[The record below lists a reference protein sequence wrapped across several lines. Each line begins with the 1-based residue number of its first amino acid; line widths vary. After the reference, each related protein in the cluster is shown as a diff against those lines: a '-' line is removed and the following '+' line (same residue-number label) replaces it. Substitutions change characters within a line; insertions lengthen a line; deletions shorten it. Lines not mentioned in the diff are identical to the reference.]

1 MKPIFHR
8 RDFLAELLAL
18 PVDYKVTRYS
28 QSVFGGPLTAEI
40 SVTGNE
46 NDLWEMM
53 ERLRCPVEIYSD
65 KGDALWWG
73 YVAAIDLTIGNVQA
87 GVTIDSMAN
96 RIAVAYNATDP
107 TNENVGAR
115 MTTAWVEDALSTVV
129 YGTRELLL
137 TSSGSTAEHA
147 ESARDMALAS
157 MRFPQPTITFSETP
171 GEPGATL
178 YCRGWY
184 STLDWTYYSTAAAD
198 VDTATQAKNIAV
210 AKGPFF
216 AGVKQD
222 VTSGILTSAFRDGD
236 GKSMYVIQELL
247 KMGTSNTRRMLASV
261 DLNRYLT
268 IYEEPL
274 PSNPFLITRDGKL
287 RDAFDNPVRAE
298 TCPVGV
304 WMRLKDVIPSSVDTT
319 LLADPTLAFVDMS
332 EFEVESKKL
341 RLTPRNLENPWD
353 IGVPSDG

>member
-1 MKPIFHR
+1 MNVVFSS
-8 RDFLAELLAL
+8 RDFSQILVELPLN
-18 PVDYKVTRYS
+18 YIVTRYS
-28 QSVFGGPLTAEI
+28 HSVFGGPLAAEI
-40 SVTGNE
+40 SVTGNQ

-53 ERLRCPVEIYSD
+53 ERLRCPVAIYSD
-65 KGDALWWG
+65 KGDAVWWG
-73 YVAAIDLTIGNVQA
+73 FVAAIDLTVGNVQA
-87 GVTIDSMAN
+87 GATIDSMAN

-115 MTTAWVEDALSTVV
+115 MTTAWVEDALSVVV

-137 TSSGSTAEHA
+137 TSSGSTAQHA

-157 MRFPQPTITFSETP
+157 MRFPQPTITFSETA
-171 GEPGATL
+171 GESGAIL
-178 YCRGWY
+178 HCRGWF
-184 STLDWTYYSTAAAD
+184 STLDWTYYSAAAAD

-236 GKSMYVIQELL
+236 GKSLYEIQELL
-247 KMGTSNTRRMLASV
+247 KMGTSNTRRMLVSV

-274 PSNPFLITRDGKL
+274 PTNPFLITRDGKL

-304 WMRLKDVIPSSVDTT
+304 WMRLKDVIPSSADTT
-319 LLADPTLAFVDMS
+319 LLADPTLAFVDIA
-332 EFEVESKKL
+332 EYEVESKIL

-353 IGVPSDG
+353 VGRPTDG